1 MLRLARRKTR
11 LRKERRV
18 EANNQCEVRRRR
30 SAGCSQRHVPS
41 VQTFFRTVLP
51 FEHIDARLSLSL
63 SRLPPL
69 ILSQLRGAGGFSLSV
84 SLSLSLCLS
93 VSLSLPLSRLS
104 LSLSL
109 APTLTCNNATS
120 MWELWVVLRAAALK
134 TLRCERHI
142 SPSHHDALEGS
153 CEAGGVAWVSS
164 RPRQVNL
171 EWVARRHPLRD
182 RLMKVSQPR

>member
-1 MLRLARRKTR
+1 MRGSETTLGWVFPGHVSRP
-11 LRKERRV
+11 
-18 EANNQCEVRRRR
+18 VRPDLLQN
-30 SAGCSQRHVPS
+30 SSS
-41 VQTFFRTVLP
+41 VRT
-51 FEHIDARLSLSL
+51 HRCTSLSLSL

-84 SLSLSLCLS
+84 SLSLSLSLCLS

-120 MWELWVVLRAAALK
+120 MWELWVVLRAAALN

-182 RLMKVSQPR
+182 RLMKVSQPRGLERIV